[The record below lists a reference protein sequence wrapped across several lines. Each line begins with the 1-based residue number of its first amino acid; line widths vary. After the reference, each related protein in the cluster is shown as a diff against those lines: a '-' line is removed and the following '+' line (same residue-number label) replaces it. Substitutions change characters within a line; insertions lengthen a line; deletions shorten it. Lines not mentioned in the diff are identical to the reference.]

1 MAHKRQCTTAIRN
14 IKEIWMESLKKI
26 EAACRRFEEAAIKHA
41 EATETGNYTQAN
53 KSYQVIA
60 KSARYLKE
68 TNSLKQL
75 SKLLDSE
82 SVGVRMWTA
91 TYLLPIFERN
101 AMQILQ
107 SIASGNNI
115 HSLTAKMTID
125 EWEKGTLIL

>member
-1 MAHKRQCTTAIRN
+1 MAYRK
-14 IKEIWMESLKKI
+14 
-26 EAACRRFEEAAIKHA
+26 FEEAAIKHA
-41 EATETGNYTQAN
+41 EATETGNYAQAN
-53 KSYQVIA
+53 KNYQVIA

-82 SVGVRMWTA
+82 SVGARMWAA
-91 TYLLPIFERN
+91 TYLLPIVECN

-125 EWEKGTLIL
+125 EWEKGTLVL

>member
-1 MAHKRQCTTAIRN
+1 MLTHT
-14 IKEIWMESLKKI
+14 
-26 EAACRRFEEAAIKHA
+26 
-41 EATETGNYTQAN
+41 NYSRT
-53 KSYQVIA
+53 
-60 KSARYLKE
+60 RYLKE
-68 TNSLKQL
+68 TNSIKQL

-82 SVGVRMWTA
+82 SVGVRIWAA

>member
-1 MAHKRQCTTAIRN
+1 
-14 IKEIWMESLKKI
+14 MESLKKI
-26 EAACRRFEEAAIKHA
+26 ETAYRKFEEAAIKHA

-68 TNSLKQL
+68 TNSIKQL

-82 SVGVRMWTA
+82 SVGVRMWAA

>member
-1 MAHKRQCTTAIRN
+1 MKHQRN
-14 IKEIWMESLKKI
+14 LDGILKKI
-26 EAACRRFEEAAIKHA
+26 ETAYRKFEEAAIKHA
-41 EATETGNYTQAN
+41 EATETGNYAQAN

-75 SKLLDSE
+75 SKLLYSE
-82 SVGVRMWTA
+82 SVGARMWAA

-107 SIASGNNI
+107 SIASSNNI

-125 EWEKGTLIL
+125 EWKKRTLVL

>member
-1 MAHKRQCTTAIRN
+1 
-14 IKEIWMESLKKI
+14 MESLKKI

-41 EATETGNYTQAN
+41 EATETGNYAQTN

-68 TNSLKQL
+68 TNSLKHL

-82 SVGVRMWTA
+82 SVGVRMWAA